1 MRVNYEDDEL
11 VEDDEVIEGYC
22 VRCRESVHMED
33 PTPVWTR
40 KGMPATRGECPI
52 CGGAV
57 FRMGKTH
64 AHDST
69 HRPTAVKVA
78 SNTRAKLSQ
87 DTVYIACALTDI
99 GFAEQLADDL
109 QKSGVANWIH
119 GSEGDDVNWAG
130 GVHPALKECA
140 RMVFVLSPTALQ
152 DETVAAAWRFF
163 REKRKPIIIAQVD
176 SAQPPDEI
184 RRSPRF
190 DYASGDYKVTFRQM
204 MQSLNQ

>member
-1 MRVNYEDDEL
+1 MRVDYEDDDL
-11 VEDDEVIEGYC
+11 LEDEIIEGYC
-22 VRCRESVHMED
+22 VRCRETVHMED
-33 PTPVWTR
+33 PMPVWTR

-69 HRPTAVKVA
+69 HRPMAVKVA
-78 SNTRAKLSQ
+78 TNTRSKLSQ
-87 DTVYIACALTDI
+87 DTVYIACSLTDI
-99 GFAEQLADDL
+99 AFAEQLADDL

-119 GSEGDDVNWAG
+119 GSEGEDVNWAG

-140 RMVFVLSPTALQ
+140 RMVLVLSPNALA
-152 DETVAAAWRFF
+152 DETVSAAWRFF
-163 REKRKPIIIAQVD
+163 RDKRKPIIIAQVD
-176 SAQPPDEI
+176 SAQPPDDI

-204 MQSLNQ
+204 MHALNQ